1 MVTISY
7 NDTLGGGWKA
17 LFRSLA
23 RTVQVFKR
31 QRLHGKS
38 NLTACE
44 EIALRRAILTFRMAA
59 NPGEDYET
67 VAARIEREAASYRA
81 FLEKPQPIG
90 KIALNVKPLLSND
103 KGGGG
108 DTSSSYEQYQVTDP
122 DEGNAMVFF
131 NFSRSCRRILEF
143 MVYGE
148 NDEPLFPL
156 ARTYSDWLGSRVY
169 DLGLNRNFHLN
180 LVESDLRGQIMVQAC
195 FMPSPPSQIIATQP
209 PRKQDMDEMA
219 TCSAGTSMPPRNG
232 GKSFFGAPMERLFAA
247 GVQCFAVMFLLFLIA
262 SSIITIGSAKAV
274 RLMPVSERAAY
285 VAQTL
290 RESEFPFKKN
300 PLSPLEVPLD
310 ITEPQAAAPTTTT
323 DGAKG
328 DAVIGARTL
337 ATTGKKGWPQSLRLD
352 KARRLAGITKLNVS
366 VDRASCNRA
375 GNPCQEM
382 LTNLQQ
388 QIAARLS
395 VSPLQNRAQ
404 TEPEADATPTSWL
417 VVSYEITNG
426 KHAHLYLALYD
437 QEGRLW
443 DKRHE
448 LDKED
453 EVGRLHSAITSSME
467 SSEQLIQEI
476 IKAKEEVIS
485 ASSAE

>member
-1 MVTISY
+1 MLTISN
-7 NDTLGGGWKA
+7 NDRSDGWKT

-23 RTVQVFKR
+23 RTVQTFKG

-38 NLTACE
+38 NLAACE

-67 VAARIEREAASYRA
+67 VAVRIEREAARYRA

-90 KIALNVKPLLSND
+90 KIALNVKPFLSND
-103 KGGGG
+103 TSDG
-108 DTSSSYEQYQVTDP
+108 DISSSYEQYKVTDP

-131 NFSRSCRRILEF
+131 NFNRSCRRILEF
-143 MVYGE
+143 MVYDE

-169 DLGLNRNFHLN
+169 DLGLNRKFHLN
-180 LVESDLRGQIMVQAC
+180 LVESDLRGQIMVQAG
-195 FMPSPPSQIIATQP
+195 FMPSPPQIIATQP
-209 PRKQDMDEMA
+209 ARKQDMDERA
-219 TCSAGTSMPPRNG
+219 TCTTGTSMPPRNG
-232 GKSFFGAPMERLFAA
+232 GKSFFGARMERLFAA
-247 GVQCFAVMFLLFLIA
+247 GVPCFAVMFLLFLIA
-262 SSIITIGSAKAV
+262 SSSITTNSAKAV
-274 RLMPVSERAAY
+274 RVMPVTEPAAY
-285 VAQTL
+285 VAQAL
-290 RESEFPFKKN
+290 REDKL
-300 PLSPLEVPLD
+300 PLKRNVLWPLAVSLD
-310 ITEPQAAAPTTTT
+310 ISEPHAAATATTTT
-323 DGAKG
+323 DDAKG
-328 DAVIGARTL
+328 VAVIGARTL
-337 ATTGKKGWPQSLRLD
+337 ATTGKKGRQQSLRLD

-366 VDRASCNRA
+366 VDRGSCNTA

-395 VSPLQNRAQ
+395 VSPLQNHEQ
-404 TEPEADATPTSWL
+404 TEPETDATRTSWL
-417 VVSYEITNG
+417 VVSYEATNG
-426 KHAHLYLALYD
+426 KHAHLYLVLYD

-453 EVGRLHSAITSSME
+453 EGTRLDSAITSSME
-467 SSEQLIQEI
+467 SSEQLVQEI
-476 IKAKEEVIS
+476 IKAKEEVVLT
-485 ASSAE
+485 SSVD